1 VLDSGETVVARL
13 AGQKSVHVFSM
24 RIVICSFIGVGAR
37 VDRVVAVRNLD
48 RFVTSGGADDG
59 RVAAGFLAR

>member
-1 VLDSGETVVARL
+1 
-13 AGQKSVHVFSM
+13 M

-37 VDRVVAVRNLD
+37 VDRVVAVGDLD

-59 RVAAGFLAR
+59 RVAAGLLAR